1 MHMKFNILHISQIKL
16 LLPVNFRFLGDRL
29 AYDFRA
35 VLRGGQSVVLPY
47 EVGILIGEALEKQ

>member
-1 MHMKFNILHISQIKL
+1 MKFNILPISQIKL

-29 AYDFRA
+29 TYDFRA

-47 EVGILIGEALEKQ
+47 EVGILISEALEKQ